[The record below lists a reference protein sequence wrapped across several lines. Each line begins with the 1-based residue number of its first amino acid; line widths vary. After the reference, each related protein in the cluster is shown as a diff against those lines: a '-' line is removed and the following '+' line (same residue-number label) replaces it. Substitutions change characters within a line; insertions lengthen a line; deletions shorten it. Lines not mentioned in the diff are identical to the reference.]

1 MYLCSPSPRI
11 QLTFITVVLAGN
23 SAARH
28 LAGVG
33 SAVRINPCSCLVL
46 IEGLIA
52 LPIALAILVIGTL
65 ARGGLVGPLGP
76 SNSWWSRE
84 GWLGLLFDRG
94 FGSWRRAGVA
104 SIILVVWT
112 VGSCSCHACSAGRR
126 DFSNSACSCSSTICS
141 TIVII

>member
-33 SAVRINPCSCLVL
+33 SAVRINSCSCLVL

-84 GWLGLLFDRG
+84 G
-94 FGSWRRAGVA
+94 
-104 SIILVVWT
+104 
-112 VGSCSCHACSAGRR
+112 
-126 DFSNSACSCSSTICS
+126 
-141 TIVII
+141 